1 MLVTALYLMLG
12 GAYLL
17 VVPGL
22 LFLYL
27 RARWYTVSS
36 LERLILYGLVFAF
49 FPGMLLLSPFL
60 NFRPRKRNLAS

>member
-1 MLVTALYLMLG
+1 MLVAALYLVLG
-12 GAYLL
+12 GTYLL

-27 RARWYTVSS
+27 RARWYTAGSV
-36 LERLILYGLVFAF
+36 ERSFLYALVFAF
-49 FPGMLLLSPFL
+49 FPGMLLMSPFL